1 MRGWRCWSSCCRS
14 RRPRPNGHVAL
25 AHAYVDANRGAQAV
39 RILQDAQAKFPSDPT
54 PSFELGAI
62 LEKQKKFT
70 DAEAAF
76 KQALERNPEHA
87 PSLNYLGYML
97 AERGERLS
105 ESVVY
110 IKRALAL
117 EPDNGSYLDSLG
129 WAYFR
134 DGQLDLAADNLQR
147 AAAQLTSNAVI
158 QDHYGD
164 VLIKLGR
171 VQDAIDAWTRALS
184 GDADEIDRGA
194 VDKKIRSAR
203 QKLPKK

>member
-1 MRGWRCWSSCCRS
+1 MLEQLLQKPSTN
-14 RRPRPNGHVAL
+14 PNGHVAL

-76 KQALERNPEHA
+76 KQALERDPEHA

-147 AAAQLTSNAVI
+147 AAAQLTSNPVI